1 MNKTIIKERPINNVF
16 NWRNNNYLVEKDE
29 PLEEN
34 CNKCAFKIACY
45 NTFVKTCYNTNR
57 CSRRADCICAR
68 LECIISGKSL
78 QSERKLYLCRKQ
90 YDRR

>member
-16 NWRNNNYLVEKDE
+16 NWRNNNYLVKKDE

-57 CSRRADCICAR
+57 LSDPLQRMHCNSKTRRDNTSIHYVK
-68 LECIISGKSL
+68 IT
-78 QSERKLYLCRKQ
+78 
-90 YDRR
+90 

>member
-45 NTFVKTCYNTNR
+45 NTNRLSDPLQRMHCNSKTRSDNT
-57 CSRRADCICAR
+57 SIHYKKY
-68 LECIISGKSL
+68 E
-78 QSERKLYLCRKQ
+78 
-90 YDRR
+90 